1 MRLGQNLLVL
11 IKKRRVLDMGNVT
24 SDRAIVIDII
34 ILERRGLVSEST
46 AGIRH
51 KILFK
56 NWF

>member
-24 SDRAIVIDII
+24 SDRAIVKDII

-46 AGIRH
+46 AGI
-51 KILFK
+51 KAQNFI
-56 NWF
+56 